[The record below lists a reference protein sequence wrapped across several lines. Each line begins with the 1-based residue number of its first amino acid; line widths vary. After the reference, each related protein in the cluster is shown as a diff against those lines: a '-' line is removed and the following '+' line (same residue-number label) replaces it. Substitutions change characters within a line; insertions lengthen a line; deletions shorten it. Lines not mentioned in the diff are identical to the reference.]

1 MSAETDSVWCVMKAL
16 GPPKLTLLL
25 LIHLRAHAGDP
36 DLLGCEDGEP
46 GPHIFL
52 CPFVNPQSGTV
63 LGE

>member
-1 MSAETDSVWCVMKAL
+1 MEAP

-36 DLLGCEDGEP
+36 DLLGREDGEP
-46 GPHIFL
+46 GQHIFL

>member
-1 MSAETDSVWCVMKAL
+1 MEAP

-46 GPHIFL
+46 GQHIFL